1 LTLHIPGRMKRS
13 GMRSGVQGRTRFL
26 REGGSLLS
34 GIAALV
40 IALLFIAVLQ
50 ARAQDELTG
59 TLKKASGSGTMT
71 IGYRDSSLPFSYLNQ
86 LKQPIGYAIDL
97 CQEIVDDM
105 ANELGRD
112 ELKVDYKPV
121 TSASRFDAVTSGA
134 IDLECG
140 STTDNLERRKL
151 VDFSPTYYV
160 SATKLLVRRDSPIRS
175 YRDLRG
181 KKVAVTAGTTNA
193 DAIHRV
199 FEQLKIQAEI
209 VTGRDHAES
218 FGLVKQ
224 GNADALALD
233 DVLLYGL
240 IAAEGPKGSDYTVL
254 PENLSYEPYG
264 IMFRKNDPALSALVQ
279 KTFARLA
286 ETRELRWLYDKWF
299 LKRLPTGER
308 LNIPMSEEL
317 AHIFQVMGMTD

>member
-1 LTLHIPGRMKRS
+1 MRARLRALTAAVAAMVFG
-13 GMRSGVQGRTRFL
+13 
-26 REGGSLLS
+26 
-34 GIAALV
+34 AAL
-40 IALLFIAVLQ
+40 
-50 ARAQDELTG
+50 ARAEGELTG
-59 TLKKASGSGTMT
+59 TLKKADDSGTVT
-71 IGYRDSSLPFSYLNQ
+71 IGYRESSLPFSYVNQ

-105 ANELGRD
+105 AHELGRD
-112 ELKVDYKPV
+112 DLKIDYKPV
-121 TSASRFDAVTSGA
+121 TSANRFEAVTSGA

-140 STTDNLERRKL
+140 STTDNLDRRKV

-160 SATKLLVRRDSPIRS
+160 SATKLLVRKASPIRS

-193 DAIHRV
+193 DAIRRV
-199 FEQLKIQAEI
+199 FDQLKIPAEI

-218 FGLVKQ
+218 FSLVKE
-224 GNADALALD
+224 GKADALALD

-264 IMFRKNDPALSALVQ
+264 ITFRKNDPALSALVQ

-286 ETRELRWLYDKWF
+286 EARELRWLYEKWF

-317 AHIFQVMGMTD
+317 AHMFQVMGMAD

>member
-1 LTLHIPGRMKRS
+1 
-13 GMRSGVQGRTRFL
+13 
-26 REGGSLLS
+26 
-34 GIAALV
+34 
-40 IALLFIAVLQ
+40 
-50 ARAQDELTG
+50 
-59 TLKKASGSGTMT
+59 
-71 IGYRDSSLPFSYLNQ
+71 
-86 LKQPIGYAIDL
+86 
-97 CQEIVDDM
+97 
-105 ANELGRD
+105 
-112 ELKVDYKPV
+112 V
-121 TSASRFDAVTSGA
+121 TSASRFEAVTSGA

-151 VDFSPTYYV
+151 VDFSPTYYIG
-160 SATKLLVRRDSPIRS
+160 ATKLLVRRDSPIRS

-199 FEQLKIQAEI
+199 FQQLKIQAEI
-209 VTGRDHAES
+209 VTGGDHAES

-224 GNADALALD
+224 GKVDALALD

-286 ETRELRWLYDKWF
+286 EARELRWLYEKWF
-299 LKRLPTGER
+299 LKGLPTGER
-308 LNIPMSEEL
+308 LNIPMSQEL
-317 AHIFQVMGMTD
+317 AHIFQVLGMTD

>member
-1 LTLHIPGRMKRS
+1 MRARLRALT
-13 GMRSGVQGRTRFL
+13 
-26 REGGSLLS
+26 
-34 GIAALV
+34 AALAAMV
-40 IALLFIAVLQ
+40 FGAAL
-50 ARAQDELTG
+50 ARAEGELTG
-59 TLKKASGSGTMT
+59 TLKKADDSGTVT
-71 IGYRDSSLPFSYLNQ
+71 IGYRESSLPFSYLNQ

-105 ANELGRD
+105 AHELGRD
-112 ELKVDYKPV
+112 DLNIDYKPV
-121 TSASRFDAVTSGA
+121 TSANRFEAVTSGA

-140 STTDNLERRKL
+140 STTDNLERRKV

-160 SATKLLVRRDSPIRS
+160 SATKLLVRKASPIRS

-193 DAIHRV
+193 DAIRRV
-199 FEQLKIQAEI
+199 FDQLKIPAEI
-209 VTGRDHAES
+209 VIGRDHAES
-218 FGLVKQ
+218 FSLVKE
-224 GNADALALD
+224 GKADALALD

-264 IMFRKNDPALSALVQ
+264 IMFRKNDPALSTLVQ

-286 ETRELRWLYDKWF
+286 EARELRWLYEKWF

-317 AHIFQVMGMTD
+317 AHMFQVMGMAD

>member
-1 LTLHIPGRMKRS
+1 MPARLRALTAAFAAMLFG
-13 GMRSGVQGRTRFL
+13 
-26 REGGSLLS
+26 
-34 GIAALV
+34 AAL
-40 IALLFIAVLQ
+40 
-50 ARAQDELTG
+50 ARAEGELTG
-59 TLKKASGSGTMT
+59 TLKKADDSGTVT
-71 IGYRDSSLPFSYLNQ
+71 IGYRESSLPFSYVNQ

-105 ANELGRD
+105 AHELGRD
-112 ELKVDYKPV
+112 DLKIDYKPV
-121 TSASRFDAVTSGA
+121 TSANRFEAVTSGA

-140 STTDNLERRKL
+140 STTDNLDRRKV

-160 SATKLLVRRDSPIRS
+160 SATKLLVRKASPIRS

-193 DAIHRV
+193 DAIRRV
-199 FEQLKIQAEI
+199 FDQLKIPAEI

-218 FGLVKQ
+218 FSVVKE
-224 GNADALALD
+224 GKADALALD

-264 IMFRKNDPALSALVQ
+264 IMFRRNDPALSALVQ

-286 ETRELRWLYDKWF
+286 EARELRWLYEKWF

-317 AHIFQVMGMTD
+317 AHMFQVMGMAD

>member
-1 LTLHIPGRMKRS
+1 MS
-13 GMRSGVQGRTRFL
+13 MRARLGALCAAV
-26 REGGSLLS
+26 
-34 GIAALV
+34 AALIFGV
-40 IALLFIAVLQ
+40 SI
-50 ARAQDELTG
+50 ARAEDELTG
-59 TLKKASGSGTMT
+59 TLKKANTSGTVT
-71 IGYRDSSLPFSYLNQ
+71 IGYRESSLPFSYLNQ

-97 CQEIVDDM
+97 CQEVVDDM
-105 ANELGRD
+105 AHELSRD
-112 ELKVDYKPV
+112 ELKIQYKPV
-121 TSASRFDAVTSGA
+121 TSATRFDAVTSGA
-134 IDLECG
+134 VDLECG
-140 STTDNLERRKL
+140 STTDNLERRKQ

-199 FEQLKIQAEI
+199 FDQLKIQAEI

-224 GNADALALD
+224 AKADALALD

-240 IAAEGPKGSDYTVL
+240 IAAEGSKGSDYTVL

-264 IMFRKNDPALSALVQ
+264 IMFRKGDAPLSALVQ

-286 ETRELRWLYDKWF
+286 EARELRWLYEKWF

-317 AHIFQVMGMTD
+317 THSFGVLGMAD

>member
-1 LTLHIPGRMKRS
+1 
-13 GMRSGVQGRTRFL
+13 MRARFGAL
-26 REGGSLLS
+26 GAAV
-34 GIAALV
+34 AAL
-40 IALLFIAVLQ
+40 IFGASL
-50 ARAQDELTG
+50 ARAEGELTG
-59 TLKKASGSGTMT
+59 TLKKAGDSGTVT
-71 IGYRDSSLPFSYLNQ
+71 IGYRESSLPFSYLNQ

-105 ANELGRD
+105 AHELGRD
-112 ELKVDYKPV
+112 DLKIDYKAV
-121 TSASRFDAVTSGA
+121 TSANRFEAVTSGV

-193 DAIHRV
+193 DAIRRV

-209 VTGRDHAES
+209 VIGREHADS
-218 FGLVKQ
+218 FSLVKQ
-224 GNADALALD
+224 GKADALALD

-240 IAAEGPKGSDYTVL
+240 IAAEGPKGGDYTVL

-264 IMFRKNDPALSALVQ
+264 IMFRKNDPAFSALVQ

-286 ETRELRWLYDKWF
+286 EARELRWLYDKWF

-317 AHIFQVMGMTD
+317 AQIFQVMGMGD

>member
-1 LTLHIPGRMKRS
+1 
-13 GMRSGVQGRTRFL
+13 MRARLGAL
-26 REGGSLLS
+26 A
-34 GIAALV
+34 AALV
-40 IALLFIAVLQ
+40 AVIFGASL
-50 ARAQDELTG
+50 ARAEDELTG
-59 TLKKASGSGTMT
+59 TLKKANNSGTVT
-71 IGYRDSSLPFSYLNQ
+71 IGYRESSLPFSYLNQ

-105 ANELGRD
+105 AHELGRD
-112 ELKVDYKPV
+112 DLKIDYKPV
-121 TSASRFDAVTSGA
+121 TSANRFEAVTSGA

-140 STTDNLERRKL
+140 STTGNVERRKTA
-151 VDFSPTYYV
+151 DFSPTYYV

-224 GNADALALD
+224 GKADALALD

-254 PENLSYEPYG
+254 AENLSYEPYG
-264 IMFRKNDPALSALVQ
+264 IMFRKNDAPLSAVVQ

-286 ETRELRWLYDKWF
+286 EARELRWLYEKWF

-317 AHIFQVMGMTD
+317 AHMFQVMGMSD

>member
-1 LTLHIPGRMKRS
+1 MS
-13 GMRSGVQGRTRFL
+13 MRARLGAL
-26 REGGSLLS
+26 A
-34 GIAALV
+34 AALAAV
-40 IALLFIAVLQ
+40 IFGASL
-50 ARAQDELTG
+50 ARAEDELTG
-59 TLKKASGSGTMT
+59 TLKKANNSGTVT
-71 IGYRDSSLPFSYLNQ
+71 IGYRESSLPFSYLNQ

-105 ANELGRD
+105 AHELGRD
-112 ELKVDYKPV
+112 DLKIEYRPV
-121 TSASRFDAVTSGA
+121 TSANRFEAVASGA

-140 STTDNLERRKL
+140 STTDNVERRKTAE
-151 VDFSPTYYV
+151 FSPTYYV
-160 SATKLLVRRDSPIRS
+160 SATKLLVRRDSPIHS

-224 GNADALALD
+224 RKADALALD

-264 IMFRKNDPALSALVQ
+264 IMFRKNDAPLSAVVQ

-286 ETRELRWLYDKWF
+286 EARELRWLYEKWF

-317 AHIFQVMGMTD
+317 AHMFQVMGMSD

>member
-1 LTLHIPGRMKRS
+1 
-13 GMRSGVQGRTRFL
+13 MRARLGAL
-26 REGGSLLS
+26 A
-34 GIAALV
+34 AALAAV
-40 IALLFIAVLQ
+40 IFGASL
-50 ARAQDELTG
+50 ARAEDELTG
-59 TLKKASGSGTMT
+59 TLKKANNSGTVT
-71 IGYRDSSLPFSYLNQ
+71 IGYRESSLPFSYLNP

-105 ANELGRD
+105 AHELGRD
-112 ELKVDYKPV
+112 DLKIDYKPV
-121 TSASRFDAVTSGA
+121 TSANRFEAVTSGA

-140 STTDNLERRKL
+140 STTDNVERRKTA
-151 VDFSPTYYV
+151 DFSPTYYV

-224 GNADALALD
+224 GKADALALD

-264 IMFRKNDPALSALVQ
+264 IMFRKNDAPLSALVQ

-286 ETRELRWLYDKWF
+286 EARELRWLYEKWF

-317 AHIFQVMGMTD
+317 AHMFQVMGMSD

>member
-1 LTLHIPGRMKRS
+1 MRARLRALTAAVAAMVLG
-13 GMRSGVQGRTRFL
+13 
-26 REGGSLLS
+26 
-34 GIAALV
+34 AAL
-40 IALLFIAVLQ
+40 
-50 ARAQDELTG
+50 ARAEGELTG
-59 TLKKASGSGTMT
+59 ILKKADDSGTVT
-71 IGYRDSSLPFSYLNQ
+71 IGYRESSLPFSYLNQ

-105 ANELGRD
+105 AHELGRD
-112 ELKVDYKPV
+112 DLKIDYKPV
-121 TSASRFDAVTSGA
+121 TSANRFEAVTSGA

-140 STTDNLERRKL
+140 STTDNLERRKV
-151 VDFSPTYYV
+151 VDFSPTYYI
-160 SATKLLVRRDSPIRS
+160 SATKLLVRKASLIRS

-193 DAIHRV
+193 DAIRRV
-199 FEQLKIQAEI
+199 FDQLKIPAEI

-218 FGLVKQ
+218 FSLVKE
-224 GNADALALD
+224 GKADALALD

-264 IMFRKNDPALSALVQ
+264 IMFRRNDPALSALVQ

-286 ETRELRWLYDKWF
+286 EARELRWLYEKWF

-317 AHIFQVMGMTD
+317 AHMFQVMGMAD

>member
-1 LTLHIPGRMKRS
+1 VRARLGALCAA
-13 GMRSGVQGRTRFL
+13 V
-26 REGGSLLS
+26 
-34 GIAALV
+34 AALGFGV
-40 IALLFIAVLQ
+40 SL
-50 ARAQDELTG
+50 ARAEDELTG
-59 TLKKASGSGTMT
+59 TLKKANTSGAVT
-71 IGYRDSSLPFSYLNQ
+71 IGYRESSLPFSYLNQ

-105 ANELGRD
+105 AHELSRD
-112 ELKVDYKPV
+112 ELKIDYKPV
-121 TSASRFDAVTSGA
+121 TSATRFDAVTSGA

-140 STTDNLERRKL
+140 STTDNVERRKQ
-151 VDFSPTYYV
+151 VDFSPTYYI

-181 KKVAVTAGTTNA
+181 KKVVVTAGTTNV

-209 VTGRDHAES
+209 VTGRDHADS
-218 FGLVKQ
+218 FLLVKQ
-224 GNADALALD
+224 GKADAFALD

-264 IMFRKNDPALSALVQ
+264 IMFRKNDAPLSALVQ

-286 ETRELRWLYDKWF
+286 EARELRWLYDKWF
-299 LKRLPTGER
+299 LKRLPTGQR

-317 AHIFQVMGMTD
+317 AHMFQVMGMSD

>member
-1 LTLHIPGRMKRS
+1 MAMLDRAGRLCTVVAAVFM
-13 GMRSGVQGRTRFL
+13 L
-26 REGGSLLS
+26 LGGLSL
-34 GIAALV
+34 
-40 IALLFIAVLQ
+40 
-50 ARAQDELTG
+50 ARAEGELTG
-59 TLKKASGSGTMT
+59 TLKKANATGAVT
-71 IGYRDSSLPFSYLNQ
+71 IGYRESSLPFSYVNA

-105 ANELGRD
+105 AHELGRD
-112 ELKVDYKPV
+112 DLKIDYKPV
-121 TSASRFDAVTSGA
+121 TSATRFDAVTSGA
-134 IDLECG
+134 VDLECG
-140 STTDNLERRKL
+140 STTDNLERRKQ

-218 FGLVKQ
+218 FSLVKQ
-224 GNADALALD
+224 GKADALALD

-240 IAAEGPKGSDYTVL
+240 IAAEGPRGSDYTVL

-264 IMFRKNDPALSALVQ
+264 IMFRKGDAPLSALVQ
-279 KTFARLA
+279 KTFSRLA
-286 ETRELRWLYDKWF
+286 EARELRWLYEKWF

-317 AHIFQVMGMTD
+317 AHSLQVLGMSD

>member
-1 LTLHIPGRMKRS
+1 MPMWAPLG
-13 GMRSGVQGRTRFL
+13 L
-26 REGGSLLS
+26 RCAVVAAVVFGASL
-34 GIAALV
+34 AYAE
-40 IALLFIAVLQ
+40 
-50 ARAQDELTG
+50 DELTG
-59 TLKKASGSGTMT
+59 TLKKANISGTVT
-71 IGYRDSSLPFSYLNQ
+71 IGYRESSLPFSFLNQ

-105 ANELGRD
+105 AHELSRD
-112 ELKVDYKPV
+112 ELKIEYKPV
-121 TSASRFDAVTSGA
+121 TSATRFDAVTSGA
-134 IDLECG
+134 VDLECG
-140 STTDNLERRKL
+140 STTDNIERRK
-151 VDFSPTYYV
+151 VVGFSPTYYV
-160 SATKLLVRRDSPIRS
+160 SATKLLVRRDAPIRS

-218 FGLVKQ
+218 LGLVKQ
-224 GNADALALD
+224 GKADALALD

-264 IMFRKNDPALSALVQ
+264 IMFRKDDPALSALVQ

-286 ETRELRWLYDKWF
+286 EARELRWLYDKWF

-317 AHIFQVMGMTD
+317 AHMFQVMGMSD

>member
-1 LTLHIPGRMKRS
+1 
-13 GMRSGVQGRTRFL
+13 MRARFGAL
-26 REGGSLLS
+26 GAAV
-34 GIAALV
+34 AAL
-40 IALLFIAVLQ
+40 IFGASL
-50 ARAQDELTG
+50 ARAEGELTG
-59 TLKKASGSGTMT
+59 TLKKAGDSGTVT
-71 IGYRDSSLPFSYLNQ
+71 IGYRESSLPFSYLNQ

-105 ANELGRD
+105 AHELGRD
-112 ELKVDYKPV
+112 DLKIDYKAV
-121 TSASRFDAVTSGA
+121 TSANRFEAVTSGV

-193 DAIHRV
+193 DAIRRV

-209 VTGRDHAES
+209 LTGREHADS
-218 FGLVKQ
+218 FSLVKQ
-224 GNADALALD
+224 GKADALALD

-240 IAAEGPKGSDYTVL
+240 IAAEGPKGGDYTVL

-264 IMFRKNDPALSALVQ
+264 IMLRKNDPAFSALVQ

-286 ETRELRWLYDKWF
+286 EARELRWLYDKWF

-317 AHIFQVMGMTD
+317 AQIFQVMGMGD

>member
-1 LTLHIPGRMKRS
+1 
-13 GMRSGVQGRTRFL
+13 
-26 REGGSLLS
+26 
-34 GIAALV
+34 
-40 IALLFIAVLQ
+40 
-50 ARAQDELTG
+50 
-59 TLKKASGSGTMT
+59 
-71 IGYRDSSLPFSYLNQ
+71 

-105 ANELGRD
+105 AHELGRD
-112 ELKVDYKPV
+112 DLKIDYKPV
-121 TSASRFDAVTSGA
+121 TSANRFEAVTSGA

-140 STTDNLERRKL
+140 STTDNLERRKQ

-224 GNADALALD
+224 GKADALALD

-264 IMFRKNDPALSALVQ
+264 IMFRKNDAPLSAAVQ

-286 ETRELRWLYDKWF
+286 EARELRWLYEKWF

-317 AHIFQVMGMTD
+317 AHIFQVMGMSD